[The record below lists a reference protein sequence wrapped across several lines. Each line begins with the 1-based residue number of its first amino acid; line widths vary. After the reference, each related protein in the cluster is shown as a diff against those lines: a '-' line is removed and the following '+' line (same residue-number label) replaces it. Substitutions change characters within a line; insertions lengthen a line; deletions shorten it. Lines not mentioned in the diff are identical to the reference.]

1 MPVSCRSAG
10 IPSPSKFPEHPPAS
24 YAEVIT
30 VSALA
35 DYNGEPFGGARKT
48 CNQDGATDDDFAF
61 FSNFGTDV
69 DIGAPDVCIKSTW
82 KAVKKGKRMVPGY
95 KTISGTSM
103 ASPHVANSPPSATP
117 AQVRSFVVAAANTE
131 AKGAG
136 HFDTF
141 GLNHEPVLHT
151 DNY

>member
-1 MPVSCRSAG
+1 
-10 IPSPSKFPEHPPAS
+10 
-24 YAEVIT
+24 VIT

-48 CNQDGATDDDFAF
+48 CNQDSATDDDFAF
-61 FSNFGTDV
+61 FSIFGTDV

-103 ASPHVANSPPSATP
+103 ASPHVAGAAAVYVANSPPSATP

-141 GLNHEPVLHT
+141 GLYPEPVLQM

>member
-1 MPVSCRSAG
+1 M
-10 IPSPSKFPEHPPAS
+10 
-24 YAEVIT
+24 IT

-48 CNQDGATDDDFAF
+48 CNQDSATDDDCAF
-61 FSNFGTDV
+61 FSIFGTDV

-82 KAVKKGKRMVPGY
+82 KAVKKGKRKVPGY

-103 ASPHVANSPPSATP
+103 ASPHVAGAAAVYVANRNPRATP
-117 AQVRSFVVAAANTE
+117 VQVRTFVTAPTNTE
-131 AKGAG
+131 AEGAG
-136 HFDTF
+136 HFGSLGF
-141 GLNHEPVLHT
+141 NPEPVLQM

>member
-10 IPSPSKFPEHPPAS
+10 VPSPSEFPEYPPAFS
-24 YAEVIT
+24 DEVIT
-30 VSALA
+30 LSALA
-35 DYNGEPFGGARKT
+35 GYNGEPFGGAGRVHQVRPEGRKEG
-48 CNQDGATDDDFAF
+48 QEDGA
-61 FSNFGTDV
+61 
-69 DIGAPDVCIKSTW
+69 
-82 KAVKKGKRMVPGY
+82 GY

-103 ASPHVANSPPSATP
+103 ASPHVSRAAAVYVANSAPSATP

-141 GLNHEPVLHT
+141 GLSPEPVLQM